1 MINLS
6 LSQTGDAGPDFTL
19 SADWDTQIAPKEVR
33 EVFEQAFETIGEH
46 IRPKP
51 RLKQE
56 FGAPTGDYQ
65 PAAHGPL
72 AGAKAR
78 IRDLLKEDEQGKGET
93 LPGDLREAQELV
105 QHLRRRM
112 AEKDADLAIRR
123 QNVADLSEQRDK
135 ALERLGEVS
144 KERGEAL
151 MRAGR
156 AENELASTLRRL
168 DECRGEREA
177 ALNERDTVRRQLGD
191 IAEIAEKL
199 QSEFTEYK
207 ALKKRREANYK
218 NRIKGLTEELAED
231 RAATAKAIDA
241 AKQQIV
247 DEGPEDALI
256 TKFSALQILG
266 NIPQFG
272 KDPHDVPRGPVVD
285 PLDDP
290 VDDPHGEPGDA

>member
-46 IRPKP
+46 VRPKP
-51 RLKQE
+51 TLKQE

-65 PAAHGPL
+65 PLAHGPL

-105 QHLRRRM
+105 QHLRELLRQ
-112 AEKDADLAIRR
+112 KDADLAIRR
-123 QNVADLSEQRDK
+123 QNVADLSEQRDE
-135 ALERLGEVS
+135 ALEQQFAARR
-144 KERGEAL
+144 ERDEAL
-151 MRAGR
+151 AAKGR
-156 AENELASTLRRL
+156 AENQLKDALKRL
-168 DECRGEREA
+168 DEVRGEREQ
-177 ALNERDTVRRQLGD
+177 ALDERDVSRERAERAEKQLGD
-191 IAEIAEKL
+191 VAEIAEKL
-199 QSEFTEYK
+199 QSGFTEYK
-207 ALKKRREANYK
+207 GLKKRREANYK

-231 RAATAKAIDA
+231 RAATAKAIET
-241 AKQQIV
+241 AKQQILA
-247 DEGPEDALI
+247 DSGALANALI
-256 TKFSALQILG
+256 HKNDAIDILD

-272 KDPHDVPRGPVVD
+272 R
-285 PLDDP
+285 
-290 VDDPHGEPGDA
+290 